1 MANDADTCPVKISY
15 GDWMWMPEIVRVW
28 AKGYIE
34 MCQPDALH
42 IMDGSEEEDRMLK
55 AELVKKGVIIP
66 LPKYDHC
73 FLART
78 DTRDV
83 ARVESKTVICSKK
96 KIETIPEPAEG
107 VQGQLGYWISPEELD
122 HKIHELYPGCMKGRT
137 MYVVPFSMGP
147 VGGPLSKNGIELTD
161 SAYVGICMH
170 IMARVGIDV
179 LKCIQREGT
188 FIRCLHSVGKPLA
201 PGDVDVAW
209 PCNPEKV
216 MIAHIPASNDIFSF
230 GSGYG
235 GNSLLGKKCL
245 ALRIGSALA
254 QREGWLAEHMLIMGL
269 KHPGEP
275 EEKRRYICAA
285 FPSAC
290 GKTNLAMLQPALEG
304 YEITCEGDDI
314 AWLKY
319 DKEGYLRAINPE
331 YGFFGVA
338 PGTSYKTN
346 PNAMKSIF
354 KDTIFT
360 NVAMTDDGG
369 VWWEGMTDEVPE
381 HLIDWTGKDWTPA
394 SPNKPA
400 HPNSRFCTPARNCP
414 ILDSHWED
422 PQGVK
427 IEAILL
433 GGRRPEG
440 VPLVYEAF
448 NWQNGVFLGACVK
461 SEATAAAEH
470 TSKCVMHDPFSM
482 RPFFGYNFGGY
493 LKHWLSMSKEHDKLP
508 KIFMV
513 NWFRRSA
520 DGAFLWPG
528 FGDNVRVLEWILK
541 RCEVKDGTY
550 AVKSPIGWIPAK
562 GEIRL
567 DGMTCKID
575 MDALFSTPKDFWL
588 EECKELR
595 NYFISQVGDSMPKE
609 IMQELDEMEARI
621 KAMP

>member
-1 MANDADTCPVKISY
+1 
-15 GDWMWMPEIVRVW
+15 
-28 AKGYIE
+28 
-34 MCQPDALH
+34 
-42 IMDGSEEEDRMLK
+42 
-55 AELVKKGVIIP
+55 
-66 LPKYDHC
+66 
-73 FLART
+73 
-78 DTRDV
+78 
-83 ARVESKTVICSKK
+83 
-96 KIETIPEPAEG
+96 
-107 VQGQLGYWISPEELD
+107 
-122 HKIHELYPGCMKGRT
+122 
-137 MYVVPFSMGP
+137 MYQYFS
-147 VGGPLSKNGIELTD
+147 
-161 SAYVGICMH
+161 
-170 IMARVGIDV
+170 
-179 LKCIQREGT
+179 
-188 FIRCLHSVGKPLA
+188 
-201 PGDVDVAW
+201 
-209 PCNPEKV
+209 
-216 MIAHIPASNDIFSF
+216 
-230 GSGYG
+230 
-235 GNSLLGKKCL
+235 
-245 ALRIGSALA
+245 
-254 QREGWLAEHMLIMGL
+254 
-269 KHPGEP
+269 
-275 EEKRRYICAA
+275 
-285 FPSAC
+285 
-290 GKTNLAMLQPALEG
+290 
-304 YEITCEGDDI
+304 
-314 AWLKY
+314 
-319 DKEGYLRAINPE
+319 E
-331 YGFFGVA
+331 YGFFGVC

-346 PNAMKSIF
+346 PN
-354 KDTIFT
+354 
-360 NVAMTDDGG
+360 
-369 VWWEGMTDEVPE
+369 
-381 HLIDWTGKDWTPA
+381 
-394 SPNKPA
+394 
-400 HPNSRFCTPARNCP
+400 

-493 LKHWLSMSKEHDKLP
+493 LKHWLSMSKNHDKLP

-550 AVKSPIGWIPAK
+550 AVQTPIGWIPAK